1 MDADIIYNPTAGPRD
16 VIGEL
21 RKLTP
26 FFAEHGWS
34 VELRMT
40 EEPGDATWMARQ
52 AAEKGRDAVIAAGG
66 DGTVNEVV
74 NGLAG
79 TPAALGVLPVGTGNL
94 WAKELRVPTYT
105 LTHPLRLRQAAE
117 GLIEGTVRAIDVG
130 RVGDRVFLCW
140 ASAGLDAEVTS
151 EMEPRERYQKRLG
164 ALPYIIAAFLV
175 ARDFKGVEA
184 QITIDGDVVEGRTLL
199 VAVNN
204 IQRYGGLI
212 EVAPQARLDDG
223 LVDVFVFKGLG
234 IAYVLRHVVRVL
246 SRRYLDDPE
255 IVHRQGRRVEVRTEE
270 PLWVQVDGDP
280 IGTTPVNMEVV
291 PGALRIIAPPC
302 MPSQLLSATPSD
314 DG

>member
-1 MDADIIYNPTAGPRD
+1 MDAEIIYNPTAGPRD
-16 VIGEL
+16 VIREL
-21 RKLTP
+21 RRIRT

-34 VELRMT
+34 VRLRMT
-40 EEPGDATWMARQ
+40 EEPGDATWMARE

-105 LTHPLRLRQAAE
+105 LTAPFRLRQAAE
-117 GLIEGTVRAIDVG
+117 GLVEGTVRAIDVG
-130 RVGDRVFLCW
+130 RAGDRVFLCW
-140 ASAGLDAEVTS
+140 ASVGLDAQVTS

-164 ALPYIIAAFLV
+164 ALPYVIAAFLV

-184 QITIDGDVVEGRTLL
+184 EITIDGHVVEGRTLL
-199 VAVNN
+199 VSVNN

-212 EVAPQARLDDG
+212 EVAPEARLDDG

-234 IAYVLRHVVRVL
+234 IGYALRHVVRVL

-255 IVHRQGRRVEVRTEE
+255 VVHRQGRRVEVRTEK

-280 IGTTPVNMEVV
+280 IGTTPVIMEVV
-291 PGALRIIAPPC
+291 PRALRIIAPPC
-302 MPSQLLSATPSD
+302 MPSQLFSATPSGD
-314 DG
+314 R